1 MDETEILISAGP
13 AGLRLLPSASWI
25 ARPELKWLIDF
36 NLVEPSGVEGVK
48 PGDDFAAYDGKFALG
63 ALAVGNPKMKVHKAC
78 ISKLF
83 EGNDLVLD
91 TEGVYAI
98 AKELI

>member
-1 MDETEILISAGP
+1 M
-13 AGLRLLPSASWI
+13 RLLPPASWSG
-25 ARPELKWLIDF
+25 RPGLKWLIDF
-36 NLVEPSGVEGVK
+36 NLVEPLGIEGIK
-48 PGDDFAAYDGKFALG
+48 PGDDFAAYGGKFALG

-78 ISKLF
+78 IAKLF

-98 AKELI
+98 AKQLI